1 MRGCIFHMVDCDQT
15 NGERVKHGSIIVKH
29 NIKMKQN
36 KPFSVCVLVINP
48 EGKVLGVTRKT
59 DHNDWGLPGGKID
72 GDESAE
78 DAIIREV
85 KEETGYDLTDVTF
98 KETYDCNHNNE
109 VKPCSIFIGFVV
121 GKIET
126 NEPHLVDWV
135 EPVVVTKGSFGE
147 FNKHVF
153 DLLNINY

>member
-1 MRGCIFHMVDCDQT
+1 
-15 NGERVKHGSIIVKH
+15 
-29 NIKMKQN
+29 MKQN

-59 DHNDWGLPGGKID
+59 DHNDWGLP
-72 GDESAE
+72 
-78 DAIIREV
+78 
-85 KEETGYDLTDVTF
+85 
-98 KETYDCNHNNE
+98 
-109 VKPCSIFIGFVV
+109 V